1 MEMKKQ
7 IIMRIPKTRAVTESL
22 LWIDAPI
29 EDQYNTVRE
38 LACEQAQQQ
47 AGQLAEKQAGQ
58 LAEKQAGTQAGQR
71 ACQQDGPQAGQLAEK
86 QAGQLADQ
94 KTRLAWFIE
103 DQIKKKIAGYKT
115 QDVKKGFYQPEQIMD
130 VSGVLSSLV
139 HCDFQCYYCKESVM
153 VLYRNAREPR
163 QWTLE
168 RLDNSKGHNRD
179 NVVIACLQCNL
190 TRKTMYHERFMFTKQ
205 LEIVKL

>member
-29 EDQYNTVRE
+29 EDQHDTVRE
-38 LACEQAQQQ
+38 LACEQA
-47 AGQLAEKQAGQ
+47 G
-58 LAEKQAGTQAGQR
+58 
-71 ACQQDGPQAGQLAEK
+71 
-86 QAGQLADQ
+86 Q
-94 KTRLAWFIE
+94 KTRLACFVE
-103 DQIKKKIAGYKT
+103 DQIKKKIAGYKS
-115 QDVKKGFYQPEQIMD
+115 QDVKKGFYEPDQIMD

-139 HCDFQCYYCKESVM
+139 HCDFQCYYCKECVM

-168 RLDNSKGHNRD
+168 RLDNSQGHNRD

>member
-1 MEMKKQ
+1 MK
-7 IIMRIPKTRAVTESL
+7 IYNGTHEGVL
-22 LWIDAPI
+22 LDVSRETLLRSHWSRRDEPI
-29 EDQYNTVRE
+29 NELKGNPPQEDCPISNLHR
-38 LACEQAQQQ
+38 C
-47 AGQLAEKQAGQ
+47 
-58 LAEKQAGTQAGQR
+58 
-71 ACQQDGPQAGQLAEK
+71 
-86 QAGQLADQ
+86 
-94 KTRLAWFIE
+94 IE
-103 DQIKKKIAGYKT
+103 DQIKKKIAGYKS
-115 QDVKKGFYQPEQIMD
+115 QDIKKGFYQPEQIMD

-139 HCDFQCYYCKESVM
+139 HCDFQCYYCKECVM

>member
-22 LWIDAPI
+22 LWIDALI
-29 EDQYNTVRE
+29 EDQHDTVRE
-38 LACEQAQQQ
+38 LACGQAD
-47 AGQLAEKQAGQ
+47 QLAEKQAGQ
-58 LAEKQAGTQAGQR
+58 LAENQGSQLAEN
-71 ACQQDGPQAGQLAEK
+71 QAGQLTS
-86 QAGQLADQ
+86 Q
-94 KTRLAWFIE
+94 KTRLACFIE

-115 QDVKKGFYQPEQIMD
+115 QDIKKGLYQPDQIMD

-139 HCDFQCYYCKESVM
+139 HCEFQCYYCKECVM
-153 VLYRNAREPR
+153 VLYPNAREPR

-168 RLDNSKGHNRD
+168 RLDNSQGHNRD

>member
-38 LACEQAQQQ
+38 LACEQAQQ
-47 AGQLAEKQAGQ
+47 
-58 LAEKQAGTQAGQR
+58 
-71 ACQQDGPQAGQLAEK
+71 QAGQLAEK